1 MLVLKRHHFEQRT
14 LYTLGTCDLEMDFEL
29 SFPAMKYFNYAKHFL
44 FPSGEKQ
51 SQFVA
56 VTIYY
61 IKPNRFNIGELV
73 DWMGSNLS
81 SLGCQVLFS
90 L

>member
-1 MLVLKRHHFEQRT
+1 
-14 LYTLGTCDLEMDFEL
+14 MDFEL
-29 SFPAMKYFNYAKHFL
+29 SFPTKKYFNYAKHFL
-44 FPSGEKQ
+44 LPSREKQ

-56 VTIYY
+56 ATIRHT
-61 IKPNRFNIGELV
+61 KPNRFTTELV

-81 SLGCQVLFS
+81 SLGCQELSS